1 MDNKPL
7 IVIVGPTA
15 VGKTEIAIQLAEM
28 LEGEIVSADSRLFYR
43 GMDIGTAKPTITERE
58 RVPHYLIDIINPD
71 QPWSLGEFKKAAHQA
86 IAAILAKE
94 KVPFL
99 VGGTGQYVKAI
110 IEEWSIPPI
119 EPDYHLR
126 KVLEDWS
133 REIGAV
139 GLHQKLALLD
149 AESAQMID
157 YRNLR
162 RTIRAIEVILK
173 TGRKFS
179 SQREKVESPYYHIII
194 GLNRPRSELY
204 QRIDL
209 RIENMIEQGM
219 IDEVEQLLKQGYTM
233 DMPSFSAI
241 GYREIA
247 AFIQGQL
254 TLDEAISLMKRYTR
268 QYVRRQ
274 SNWFKKTDPSIRWFD
289 IGDNTVTEI
298 KDYIMSQVKNLSK

>member
-15 VGKTEIAIQLAEM
+15 VGKTEIAIQLAEI

-58 RVPHYLIDIINPD
+58 RVPHYLIDIIDPD
-71 QPWSLGEFKKAAHQA
+71 QPWSLGDYKKAAHQA
-86 IAAILAKE
+86 INAIHAK
-94 KVPFL
+94 KKTPFL

-119 EPDYHLR
+119 EPDYRMR
-126 KVLEDWS
+126 KILEDWS
-133 REIGAV
+133 EEIGAV

-149 AESAQMID
+149 PESAQMID

-179 SQREKVESPYYHIII
+179 SQRKRVVSPYSPIII
-194 GLNRPRSELY
+194 GLNRPRPELY

-209 RIENMIEQGM
+209 RIDDMIKGRM
-219 IDEVEQLLKQGYTM
+219 IDEVERLLKQGYTA
-233 DMPSFSAI
+233 DLPSFSAI

-247 AFIQGQL
+247 AVIQGQS
-254 TLDEAISLMKRYTR
+254 TLDEAITLMRRYTR

-274 SNWFKKTDPSIRWFD
+274 ANCFKKTDPSIRWFD

-298 KDYIMSQVKNLSK
+298 KDYIICEVKKLE

>member
-1 MDNKPL
+1 
-7 IVIVGPTA
+7 
-15 VGKTEIAIQLAEM
+15 
-28 LEGEIVSADSRLFYR
+28 
-43 GMDIGTAKPTITERE
+43 
-58 RVPHYLIDIINPD
+58 
-71 QPWSLGEFKKAAHQA
+71 
-86 IAAILAKE
+86 
-94 KVPFL
+94 
-99 VGGTGQYVKAI
+99 
-110 IEEWSIPPI
+110 
-119 EPDYHLR
+119 
-126 KVLEDWS
+126 
-133 REIGAV
+133 
-139 GLHQKLALLD
+139 
-149 AESAQMID
+149 MID
-157 YRNLR
+157 YRNLSAQFAR
-162 RTIRAIEVILK
+162 
-173 TGRKFS
+173 S
-179 SQREKVESPYYHIII
+179 SYFKNGEKIFQPEEEGCVALFPIII

-298 KDYIMSQVKNLSK
+298 KDYIICEVKKT

>member
-28 LEGEIVSADSRLFYR
+28 LGGEIVSADSRLFYR
-43 GMDIGTAKPTITERE
+43 GMDIGTAKPTINERE

-86 IAAILAKE
+86 IAAIQAK
-94 KVPFL
+94 KKMPFL
-99 VGGTGQYVKAI
+99 VGGTGLYVKAI

-119 EPDYHLR
+119 EPDNCIR
-126 KVLEDWS
+126 KILEDWS
-133 REIGAV
+133 KEIGAV

-179 SQREKVESPYYHIII
+179 SQRKKVESPYSPIIV
-194 GLNRPRSELY
+194 GLNRPRPELY

-209 RIENMIEQGM
+209 RIESMIEHGM
-219 IDEVEQLLKQGYTM
+219 IDEVQQLLKQGYTT

-247 AFIQGQL
+247 AFIQRQS
-254 TLDEAISLMKRYTR
+254 TLDEAIVLMKRYTR

-274 SNWFKKTDPSIRWFD
+274 ANWFKKTDPSIMWFD
-289 IGDNTVTEI
+289 VGDNTVTEI
-298 KDYIMSQVKNLSK
+298 KDYIIGKIEKLE